1 MGGRGNTTM
10 AAPLRKGHAAN
21 AAAGA
26 PADAARISSRAES
39 GHAGKITGVTQPPGR
54 DLQLKRGGVLEGVA
68 VRVAVDV
75 GAAESEG
82 RAVADADGVEDSDG
96 QSVRVGNVG
105 DGSLLDVAPKDG
117 ERVGDA
123 ELEVEVEGE
132 RERRGQ
138 AEEDAL
144 RATDWEGSALRD
156 TRKEEER
163 QPEIEGEPLE
173 DAVPALE
180 AEGEPVVEGEAH
192 TVTLAVGEA
201 PPDAV
206 RAGLAVPLLVG
217 SALLVIDTEPHG
229 ELLGVGEGRIVDDKV
244 FAGDTLRSGV
254 RDGHAL

>member
-1 MGGRGNTTM
+1 MQERRGR
-10 AAPLRKGHAAN
+10 
-21 AAAGA
+21 
-26 PADAARISSRAES
+26 
-39 GHAGKITGVTQPPGR
+39 
-54 DLQLKRGGVLEGVA
+54 VLEGVA
-68 VRVAVDV
+68 ERVAVDV
-75 GAAESEG
+75 GAAESEW

-96 QSVRVGNVG
+96 HAVRVGTVG
-105 DGSLLDVAPKDG
+105 DGCLLDVAPKDS

-123 ELEVEVEGE
+123 EVEVVVEGG

-138 AEEDAL
+138 AEEEAL
-144 RATDWEGSALRD
+144 RAKDREGSALRE
-156 TRKEEER
+156 THKEAER
-163 QPEIEGEPLE
+163 QTEIEGEPLE

-201 PPDAV
+201 SPDAV
-206 RAGLAVPLLVG
+206 RAGLAVPQLVG